1 MPYSFGIKMIFVL
14 TQILYEL
21 NRRLRKQ
28 FMFYPPPFYIQLTF
42 YKFIIYFLIRYNN
55 LTHLK

>member
-28 FMFYPPPFYIQLTF
+28 FMFYPPPRFTSNSLFINSLYISLF
-42 YKFIIYFLIRYNN
+42 VIIILPI
-55 LTHLK
+55 